1 MEYNKITTGFVVQEY
16 TTTIDGKHICTSQV
30 FVAGDEVDREDTDTN
45 EIVKIDTTK
54 EQYQPF
60 DMKQPPTTTS
70 EKGLIFTCPKCK
82 SNRLECCEYGHYNSE
97 VLTIDEDGDFDYGEI
112 GASGM
117 VERFQ
122 CLSCGYVLIKEDG
135 SSIDDNEEV
144 IKWIKKNCEQPEGYI
159 DPRYLDDNADQFE
172 NE

>member
-1 MEYNKITTGFVVQEY
+1 MELKFKCPECSDNKLECV
-16 TTTIDGKHICTSQV
+16 
-30 FVAGDEVDREDTDTN
+30 EVDVIASSVIAD
-45 EIVKIDTTK
+45 
-54 EQYQPF
+54 
-60 DMKQPPTTTS
+60 
-70 EKGLIFTCPKCK
+70 
-82 SNRLECCEYGHYNSE
+82 
-97 VLTIDEDGDFDYGEI
+97 IDEDGDFDYGEI

-144 IKWIKKNCEQPEGYI
+144 VDWIKKNCEQPEGYI
-159 DPRYLDDNADQFE
+159 DPRYTDDNADQFK